1 MGEGLIFARCLWNHI
16 CSGNSR
22 CSASLSI
29 SHQIGHKNVLQMWGT
44 CLTYTQYEANKAE
57 SQSQFIIPFIEPILK
72 SWFVHWWRH
81 ADFCVIYRV
90 AHVVFFLLI
99 AQGFKYGCPS
109 RSHSNLKI
117 YVFVI
122 FCGCAS
128 IFQDD
133 ISIHEHFS
141 CYETYNTVCISKAIN
156 SKAGV

>member
-1 MGEGLIFARCLWNHI
+1 MLSYRGFCSVGWWEGLIFARCLWNHF

-90 AHVVFFLLI
+90 AHVVFFSSCSGLQERLLP
-99 AQGFKYGCPS
+99 FKKPFKFK
-109 RSHSNLKI
+109 NLCVC
-117 YVFVI
+117 YFLWMCV
-122 FCGCAS
+122 
-128 IFQDD
+128 
-133 ISIHEHFS
+133 HLPRWHF
-141 CYETYNTVCISKAIN
+141 N
-156 SKAGV
+156 SWACLMLRNI